1 MTMHT
6 NQHATHSRRGTF
18 SWRRAPSLARS
29 PRFLGTV
36 AAAVMALAVAA
47 TAFGVARNAEAQGSD
62 PPPEHSGAVTIE
74 AQHPTALEAIDDLVF
89 TVTRA
94 VAADYDLV
102 VPVTLSSGIIDSA
115 RLSHTV
121 TIPADNNSAVL
132 RVRTGSLDPA
142 AVTGDVIATVG
153 DGDLH
158 DVGDPA
164 SASVGVH
171 VGETLVTVRFSAES
185 YTLAESIGT
194 TTDEIILVAETVPG
208 VPAPAG
214 SVGVLVSTEGGT
226 AGLGDYHLAHAMFFF
241 GSTPGFSWTVV
252 GDVYRSEIP
261 VPLAVVDDGLAEGAE
276 TLQLTVNRAPGVAGT
291 VGVVP
296 ADSTA
301 PPCDASGCNADVT
314 IADNDI
320 RGVTVG
326 ETGTLPV
333 DEGAT
338 AAYNVV
344 LDSEPTGDV
353 TVTPEVRD
361 ATDADISVSEA
372 LTFTPQNWYVPQTVI
387 VTAGSDDNRIS
398 GSATI
403 THTVTGGD
411 YEANGVTA
419 APVPVAEADFE
430 GRTVVSLVRI
440 PDGTTVRDGSTVVDG
455 TTFAE
460 NDNARFRI
468 LMSAA
473 DGGPLAGG
481 ADVELSFD
489 WDRSLSGQISRIVLS
504 LPRVDVW
511 DSAVQIRDDDVGNA
525 DGTLTARITG
535 CERNGCL
542 IGTPSEIEL
551 TIADD
556 DGGPAAAPPG
566 RPDPPLLLCASTG
579 GGFDGTGLAVSWQAP
594 ADEGGSAILHY
605 EVRYRIRDIVDGVV
619 RPGGDWQAWTHD
631 SAATSTTI
639 SGLQTD
645 TVHGVQVRAV
655 NTANPGEWSR
665 ENIFRTG
672 QPDRICE
679 ILNRIFGAGHG
690 RGS

>member
-1 MTMHT
+1 M
-6 NQHATHSRRGTF
+6 
-18 SWRRAPSLARS
+18 
-29 PRFLGTV
+29 
-36 AAAVMALAVAA
+36 
-47 TAFGVARNAEAQGSD
+47 
-62 PPPEHSGAVTIE
+62 
-74 AQHPTALEAIDDLVF
+74 
-89 TVTRA
+89 
-94 VAADYDLV
+94 Y
-102 VPVTLSSGIIDSA
+102 
-115 RLSHTV
+115 
-121 TIPADNNSAVL
+121 
-132 RVRTGSLDPA
+132 
-142 AVTGDVIATVG
+142 
-153 DGDLH
+153 
-158 DVGDPA
+158 
-164 SASVGVH
+164 
-171 VGETLVTVRFSAES
+171 VGETLVTVRFSAGS

-214 SVGVLVSTEGGT
+214 SVGVLVSTEVGT
-226 AGLGDYHLAHAMFFF
+226 AGVGDYHLAHAMFLF
-241 GSTPGFSWTVV
+241 GSTPGFPWTAV

-261 VPLAVVDDGLAEGAE
+261 VPLAVVDDGLVEGAE
-276 TLQLTVNRAPGVAGT
+276 TLHLTVNRAPGVAGT

-314 IADNDI
+314 IVDNDS
-320 RGVTVG
+320 RGVTVS
-326 ETGTLPV
+326 ETGMLLV

-338 AAYNVV
+338 AAYTVV

-353 TVTPEVRD
+353 TVTPEVQG

-372 LTFTPQNWYVPQTVI
+372 LTFTAQNWYVPQTVI

-430 GRTVVSLVRI
+430 GRTVVSLVRV
-440 PDGTTVRDGSTVVDG
+440 PDGTTVRDGSTVADG

-460 NDNARFRI
+460 SDRARFRI

-473 DGGPLAGG
+473 DGGPLVGG

-489 WDRSLSGQISRIVLS
+489 WDPSPRSGQISRIVLS

-511 DSAVQIRDDDVGNA
+511 DGAVQIRDDDIANA
-525 DGTLTARITG
+525 DGTVTARITG

-542 IGTPSEIEL
+542 VGAPSEITL

-566 RPDPPLLLCASTG
+566 GLMRSGSCARPPRRASSRPDS
-579 GGFDGTGLAVSWQAP
+579 
-594 ADEGGSAILHY
+594 
-605 EVRYRIRDIVDGVV
+605 
-619 RPGGDWQAWTHD
+619 RPGGRPRPMR
-631 SAATSTTI
+631 AARRSTTTSCATGTGNTSTGRSSTA
-639 SGLQTD
+639 SGRPRST
-645 TVHGVQVRAV
+645 
-655 NTANPGEWSR
+655 TAPQPRRPSLILMPTPPTACRCEPSTPADRDRGRWRPPGEQASPSPSAGYWPGSSADGR
-665 ENIFRTG
+665 RFGSVSAVDR
-672 QPDRICE
+672 PDGLKGI
-679 ILNRIFGAGHG
+679 GAAGHESVMRLRLPSPWARRMSHARLRALGG
-690 RGS
+690 R

>member
-1 MTMHT
+1 MHT
-6 NQHATHSRRGTF
+6 NQNPTHPRRGTF
-18 SWRRAPSLARS
+18 SWRRALSLVRS
-29 PRFLGTV
+29 PRSLGTV
-36 AAAVMALAVAA
+36 VAAVMALAIAA
-47 TAFGVARNAEAQGSD
+47 TAFGVARDAEAQGSD
-62 PPPEHSGAVTIE
+62 PPPEHSGGVTIV
-74 AQHPTALEAIDDLVF
+74 AQHPTALEGIDDLVF

-94 VAADYDLV
+94 LAADYDLV
-102 VPVTLSSGIIDSA
+102 VPVALSSGIIDSA

-132 RVRTGSLDPA
+132 RVHTGSLDPV
-142 AVTGDVIATVG
+142 AVTGDVTATVG
-153 DGDLH
+153 GGDLH

-164 SASVGVH
+164 SASVSVH
-171 VGETLVTVRFSAES
+171 VGETLVTVRFSAGS

-214 SVGVLVSTEGGT
+214 SVGVLVSTEGVT
-226 AGLGDYHLAHAMFFF
+226 AGVGDYHLAHAMFLF
-241 GSTPGFSWTVV
+241 GSTPGFPWTAV

-261 VPLAVVDDGLAEGAE
+261 VPLAVGDDGLVEGAE

-314 IADNDI
+314 IVDNDI
-320 RGVTVG
+320 RGVTVS

-338 AAYNVV
+338 AAYTVV

-353 TVTPEVRD
+353 TVTPEVQG

-372 LTFTPQNWYVPQTVI
+372 LTFTAQNWHVPQTVI

-403 THTVTGGD
+403 THTVMGGD

-430 GRTVVSLVRI
+430 GRTIVSLVYI
-440 PDGTTVRDGSTVVDG
+440 PDGTTVRDGSTVADG

-460 NDNARFRI
+460 SDKARFRI

-473 DGGPLAGG
+473 DGGPLVGG

-489 WDRSLSGQISRIVLS
+489 WDPSPLSGQISRIVLS
-504 LPRVDVW
+504 LPRVGVW
-511 DSAVQIRDDDVGNA
+511 DSAVQIRDDDIGNA
-525 DGTLTARITG
+525 DGTVTARITG

-542 IGTPSEIEL
+542 IGAPSEITL

-566 RPDPPLLLCASTG
+566 RPDALRLLCPSPSTG
-579 GGFDGTGLAVSWQAP
+579 FEQTGLEARWQAP
-594 ADEGGSAILHY
+594 ADEGGSPVDHY
-605 EVRYRIRDIVDGVV
+605 ELRYRQRQYIDGAFVN
-619 RPGGDWQAWTHD
+619 GEWQTSLHD
-631 SAATSTTI
+631 STSTSTTI
-639 SGLQTD
+639 VDLDAD
-645 TVHGVQVRAV
+645 TSYGVQVQAV
-655 NTANPGEWSR
+655 NAAGPGPWSL
-665 ENIFRTG
+665 EAAGRTG
-672 QPDRICE
+672 QPIYICE
-679 ILNRIFGAGHG
+679 ILDKIYG
-690 RGS
+690 

>member
-1 MTMHT
+1 MHANQNPT
-6 NQHATHSRRGTF
+6 NSRPGILSRQ
-18 SWRRAPSLARS
+18 RALGLVWSPLA
-29 PRFLGTV
+29 LGAV
-36 AAAVMALAVAA
+36 VVAVMALAIAAA
-47 TAFGVARNAEAQGSD
+47 TFGVVRDAEAQGSD

-89 TVTRA
+89 TVSRA
-94 VAADYDLV
+94 AAADYDLV
-102 VPVTLSSGIIDSA
+102 VPVTLSSGIIDA
-115 RLSHTV
+115 GRLSHTV
-121 TIPADNNSAVL
+121 TIPANSHSATL
-132 RVRTGSLDPA
+132 RVDTVSLDPA
-142 AVTGDVIATVG
+142 AATGDVTATVR

-164 SASVGVH
+164 SASVRVH
-171 VGETLVTVRFSAES
+171 IGETLVTVRFSAGY
-185 YTLAESIGT
+185 YTLSESIGT
-194 TTDEIILVAETVPG
+194 TTDEISLVAQTEPG
-208 VPAPAG
+208 VPAPSG
-214 SVGVLVSTEGGT
+214 SLGVLVSTEEGT
-226 AGLGDYHLAHAMFFF
+226 AGLDDSYLVHPIFRF
-241 GSTPGFSWTVV
+241 GSQSGFDWTAA
-252 GDVYRSEIP
+252 GDVYRSEIA
-261 VPLAVVDDGLAEGAE
+261 VPLAVLDDGLVEGDE
-276 TLQLTVNRAPGVAGT
+276 EFKLLLERLPGRAAT
-291 VGVVP
+291 VGLVP
-296 ADSTA
+296 AA
-301 PPCDASGCNADVT
+301 PDAPACENSKCEAGVT
-314 IADNDI
+314 IIDNDS
-320 RGVTVG
+320 RGVTIS
-326 ETGTLPV
+326 ETGTLSV
-333 DEGAT
+333 VERST
-338 AAYNVV
+338 AAYTLV
-344 LDSEPTGDV
+344 LDSEPTDDV
-353 TVTPEVRD
+353 TVTPQVQG
-361 ATDADISVSEA
+361 TIDADISVSEA
-372 LTFTPQNWYVPQTVI
+372 LTFTPQNWHVPQTVT
-387 VTAGSDDNRIS
+387 VTAGSDDNRVS

-403 THTVTGGD
+403 THTVTGAD

-473 DGGPLAGG
+473 DGGPLVGG

-511 DSAVQIRDDDVGNA
+511 DSAVQIRDDDIGNA

-566 RPDPPLLLCASTG
+566 RPDPPLLLCASTD
-579 GGFDGTGLAVSWQAP
+579 GGFDSTGLAVSWQAP

-645 TVHGVQVRAV
+645 TAHGVQVRAV
-655 NTANPGEWSR
+655 NTGKPGEWSR